1 MAVNRRTLWL
11 GLALVAVLVVAGVV
25 WISGGAGTVPGAG
38 TPPRAPARGQAANA
52 EAAGEQAPDHV
63 ELETL
68 NVQRGEPGDATRNPF
83 RFGARAPA
91 PPAGGFTPQQPVNQ
105 TALAPLVPTV
115 PAGPPPPPPIP
126 LKFIGVVEQGGKRI
140 AVLSDGRSTPSGA
153 EGAIIL
159 GQYRILKI
167 GAESIEMAYLDG
179 RGRQTIRLT
188 GQ

>member
-1 MAVNRRTLWL
+1 MAVNRRTRWL
-11 GLALVAVLVVAGVV
+11 AGALAVVLVAAVAV
-25 WISGGAGTVPGAG
+25 WISGGVGTAPPAGTA
-38 TPPRAPARGQAANA
+38 PRAPARGQAAGA
-52 EAAGEQAPDHV
+52 DATAEQAPGHV
-63 ELETL
+63 ELEAL
-68 NVQRGEPGDATRNPF
+68 KVQRAKPADAERNPF
-83 RFGARAPA
+83 RFTARAPA
-91 PPAGGFTPQQPVNQ
+91 GPPGGFAPQKPVNE
-105 TALAPLVPTV
+105 TAFAPMVPV
-115 PAGPPPPPPIP
+115 APAGPPPPPPIP
-126 LKFIGVVEQGGKRI
+126 LKFIGVVEQGGKRV